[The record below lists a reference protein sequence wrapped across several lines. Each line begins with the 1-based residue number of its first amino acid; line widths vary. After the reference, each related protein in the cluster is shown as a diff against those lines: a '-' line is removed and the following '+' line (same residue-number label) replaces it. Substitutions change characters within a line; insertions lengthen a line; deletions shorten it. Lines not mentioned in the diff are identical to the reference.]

1 MGKGDSPFEK
11 LHTYDWIAIGILM
24 RGPTRVLMALRADNS
39 MGRPIDGKVSTVI
52 AMTRLRLPTGIRS
65 HGTDDLNAL
74 VSLTPYKHI
83 SDWMR

>member
-1 MGKGDSPFEK
+1 
-11 LHTYDWIAIGILM
+11 M
-24 RGPTRVLMALRADNS
+24 RGPTRVEMALRADNS

-83 SDWMR
+83 SNWMR